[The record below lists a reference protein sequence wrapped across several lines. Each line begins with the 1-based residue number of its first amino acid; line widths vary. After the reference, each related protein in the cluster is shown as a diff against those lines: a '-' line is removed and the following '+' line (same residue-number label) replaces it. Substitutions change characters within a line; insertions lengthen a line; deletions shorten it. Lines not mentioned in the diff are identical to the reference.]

1 MMIIVQK
8 IKNINLNDKVIVDYM
23 MMMMIDRYFYSMNL

>member
-1 MMIIVQK
+1 MIIVQK